1 MRFRYILSAILLC
14 SMLVNGES
22 VFAQYNLP
30 ALPNGN
36 DDMFVVIAHR
46 GASAYAPENTHSS
59 FKKAIEMNAEMIELD
74 LVLTKDEVPV
84 IIHDE
89 TLDRTTN
96 GTGAPSDF
104 TLAELK
110 ELDAGAW
117 FDEKFKGEPFPTLE
131 ELLSYTKDKIAVNI
145 EIKHEAVTDIAERGI
160 VDKAL
165 EVIKRVGVEN
175 QVIFS
180 SFDYRVMEHLE
191 KLAPEMPKAIL
202 YEESQAGDLLP
213 SQLVEKYKVDAFNC
227 SHRQLSD
234 TWLKDLKD
242 NQIPFFIYTVND
254 TNLMKSLIDMG
265 AAGIFSD
272 KPDVLK
278 TVVDNL

>member
-1 MRFRYILSAILLC
+1 
-14 SMLVNGES
+14 MLNNGES
-22 VFAQYNLP
+22 VFAQYEMPTLP
-30 ALPNGN
+30 TGN
-36 DDMFVVIAHR
+36 DDNFIVIAHR

-59 FKKAIEMNAEMIELD
+59 FRKAIDLKAEMIELD
-74 LVLTKDEVPV
+74 IVLSKDGVPI

-96 GTGAPSDF
+96 GVGAPSDY
-104 TLAELK
+104 TVEELK
-110 ELDAGAW
+110 KLDVGAW

-145 EIKHEAVTDIAERGI
+145 EIKHEAVTGNANGGV
-160 VDKAL
+160 VDKTL
-165 EVIKRVGVEN
+165 EVVKKAGVEK

-202 YEESQAGDLLP
+202 YEESQSDDLLP

-227 SHRQLSD
+227 SPRQLSD
-234 TWLKDLKD
+234 AWLQDLKD

-254 TNLMKSLIDMG
+254 TNMMKSLIDKG

-278 TVVDNL
+278 SVVDNL